1 MKTCFNLDLKEF
13 DYERQIQ
20 QLNFSPKIMYGACNF
35 LYYYVKG
42 RKADR
47 LIYALQCE

>member
-1 MKTCFNLDLKEF
+1 MKTCFNLDSKEF
-13 DYERQIQ
+13 DYERLIQ
-20 QLNFSPKIMYGACNF
+20 EINFSPKIMYEACNF

-42 RKADR
+42 KADR